1 MASMVDAALEYKRIS
16 GKHPLILGFVPDLF
30 FASKIE
36 VAAEKL
42 NFQIKWFEQKEHI
55 ALESSGATIP
65 QLAEHITGPGFM
77 LLEMITALQPVL
89 IIFDLSNTTLPW
101 REWLPMIKSA
111 PATRRIPV
119 VCFGAHV
126 EGENL
131 IFARSAGADVVMARS
146 AFAKDLSGIIQRTV
160 RIPDLSGLARAC
172 SEKLSPLAVKGLEE
186 FNRREYFEAHETLEA
201 AWNQDD
207 SVGRELY
214 RAILQVA
221 VAYLQIERENYQ
233 GAMKMFLRLRQWID
247 PLPDTCRGVNIAL
260 LRSDA
265 YQAQEE
271 LSRIGMHGMRNFDR
285 SLLKPV
291 LYKT

>member
-1 MASMVDAALEYKRIS
+1 MANMFDAALEYTKIS
-16 GKHPLILGFVPDLF
+16 GKPPLILCFVPDLF

-36 VAAEKL
+36 VAADRA
-42 NFQIKWFEQKEHI
+42 NFQVKWFEPKEQN
-55 ALESSGATIP
+55 ALENSSPVVP
-65 QLAEHITGPGFM
+65 QLAEHITGSGFV
-77 LLEMITALQPVL
+77 LLEMITSLQPVL
-89 IIFDLSNTTLPW
+89 MIFDLSNTTLPW
-101 REWLPMIKSA
+101 RDWLPMLKSA

-119 VCFGAHV
+119 ICFGAHV
-126 EGENL
+126 EGETL
-131 IFARSAGADVVMARS
+131 KFARSAGADVVLARS
-146 AFAKDLSGIIQRTV
+146 AFAKDLSGIIQRTA

-172 SEKLSPLAVKGLEE
+172 SENLSPLAVKGLEE
-186 FNRREYFEAHETLEA
+186 FNRREYFEAHETLEE

-221 VAYLQIERENYQ
+221 VAYLQIERGNYQ

-247 PLPDTCRGVNIAL
+247 PLPDSCRGVDIAM

-265 YQAQEE
+265 YRAQEE
-271 LSRIGMHGMRNFDR
+271 LSRIGMQGMQNYDK

>member
-1 MASMVDAALEYKRIS
+1 M
-16 GKHPLILGFVPDLF
+16 
-30 FASKIE
+30 
-36 VAAEKL
+36 
-42 NFQIKWFEQKEHI
+42 
-55 ALESSGATIP
+55 
-65 QLAEHITGPGFM
+65 
-77 LLEMITALQPVL
+77 TALA
-89 IIFDLSNTTLPW
+89 
-101 REWLPMIKSA
+101 EWLPMIKSA

-131 IFARSAGADVVMARS
+131 KFARSAVRMWMARS
-146 AFAKDLSGIIQRTV
+146 ACKGSVWHYPADCG
-160 RIPDLSGLARAC
+160 IPDLSGLVRAC
-172 SEKLSPLAVKGLEE
+172 SENLSPGKRVEV
-186 FNRREYFEAHETLEA
+186 NRREYSRPRNAGS

-271 LSRIGMHGMRNFDR
+271 LSRIGMYGMQNFDR